1 MGKIRQF
8 LTEVRGELAKIV
20 WPKKDVVVRLTLI
33 VITFSAIVGGFL
45 GGLDLVFTNLIKLVL
60 TK

>member
-1 MGKIRQF
+1 MSKIRQF
-8 LTEVRGELAKIV
+8 LSEVRGELAKIV
-20 WPKKDVVVRLTLI
+20 WPKRETVIRLTLI

-45 GGLDLVFTNLIKLVL
+45 GGLDLVFTNLIKIVL